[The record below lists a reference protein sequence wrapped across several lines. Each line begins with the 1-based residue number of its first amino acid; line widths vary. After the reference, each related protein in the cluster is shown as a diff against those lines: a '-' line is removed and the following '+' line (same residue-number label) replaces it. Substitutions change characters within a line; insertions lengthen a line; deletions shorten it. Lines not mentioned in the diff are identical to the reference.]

1 MSTTATGPRPIRS
14 LIPARL
20 DRLRWSPFHTRLVIG
35 LGGAW
40 ILDGLQI
47 TVASSVTGELTKPS
61 TLGMTSTEVGLI
73 ATVYLVGEMVG
84 ALVFGKM
91 SDRLG
96 RKRLFVLTLLLYLI
110 GTGLAAFVG
119 IAGKHTGWLAFF
131 YLTRFI
137 AGMGIGGQYSAIN
150 SAIDEVMPSK
160 YRGRVDIWINGSYWA
175 GAILGSLVSYIFLN
189 HFAPNVGWR
198 LAFLLG
204 PVLAIFVIIVG
215 RVLPESPRWLVTHGR
230 QEEADQVMAKI
241 EEQVRAS
248 GQELDPIDESKGI
261 EIMPE
266 TRYGY
271 LTFLKLVFHKFT
283 RRAILGATLMITQS
297 FLYNAIY
304 FTYALVLLHF
314 YNVPSN
320 KIPIYGLAFAVG
332 NLLGPLILGPLFDS
346 WGRKQMIAGTYLI
359 SGVLLALSAVLF
371 DAKVLNAATQT
382 IAWVIIFFFASAG
395 ASAAYL
401 TVSET
406 WPIEIRAE
414 AIAVFFAIG
423 SIAGALGP
431 VFYGALIGNG
441 TSRAPL
447 FAGYLIGAGIMVAG
461 GLVEVFLGVQAA
473 GKSLEQITK
482 PITSVDDKAAPAT
495 SAPTAAP
502 TAA

>member
-1 MSTTATGPRPIRS
+1 MSTAEAEARPIRS

-20 DRLRWSPFHTRLVIG
+20 DRLRWSPFHTRMVCG

-47 TVASSVTGELTKPS
+47 TVASSVSGELTKSS
-61 TLGMTSTEVGLI
+61 TLGMTSTQVGLI
-73 ATVYLVGEMVG
+73 ATIYLVGEMVG
-84 ALVFGKM
+84 ALVFGRM

-96 RKRLFVLTLLLYLI
+96 RKRLFVYTLLLYLI
-110 GTGLAAFVG
+110 GTGLAAFVTG
-119 IAGKHTGWLAFF
+119 HHTGWLVFF
-131 YLTRFI
+131 YLTRFV

-175 GAILGSLVSYIFLN
+175 GAILGSFVSYIFLN

-198 LAFLLG
+198 LSFLLG

-230 QEEADQVMAKI
+230 QEEADKVMAKI
-241 EEQVRAS
+241 EEAVRKS
-248 GQELDPIDESKGI
+248 GQELDPIDEDKAI
-261 EIMPE
+261 EIVPE

-271 LTFLKLVFHKFT
+271 LTFLKLVFHQYP

-314 YNVPSN
+314 YHVPSN
-320 KIPIYGLAFAVG
+320 KIPIYGLAFAIG
-332 NLLGPLILGPLFDS
+332 NLCGPLILGPLFDS

-371 DAKVLNAATQT
+371 DAKVLTATTQT

-423 SIAGALGP
+423 AIAGALGP

-441 TSRAPL
+441 SSRTGL
-447 FAGYLIGAGIMVAG
+447 FVGYMIGAAIMLAG
-461 GLVEVFLGVQAA
+461 GIVEVFLGVNAA
-473 GKSLEQITK
+473 GKSLEQVTK
-482 PITSVDDKAAPAT
+482 PLTSIDQATPAT
-495 SAPTAAP
+495 QAATTAA
-502 TAA
+502 A

>member
-1 MSTTATGPRPIRS
+1 
-14 LIPARL
+14 
-20 DRLRWSPFHTRLVIG
+20 
-35 LGGAW
+35 
-40 ILDGLQI
+40 
-47 TVASSVTGELTKPS
+47 
-61 TLGMTSTEVGLI
+61 
-73 ATVYLVGEMVG
+73 
-84 ALVFGKM
+84 
-91 SDRLG
+91 
-96 RKRLFVLTLLLYLI
+96 
-110 GTGLAAFVG
+110 
-119 IAGKHTGWLAFF
+119 
-131 YLTRFI
+131 
-137 AGMGIGGQYSAIN
+137 
-150 SAIDEVMPSK
+150 
-160 YRGRVDIWINGSYWA
+160 
-175 GAILGSLVSYIFLN
+175 
-189 HFAPNVGWR
+189 
-198 LAFLLG
+198 
-204 PVLAIFVIIVG
+204 
-215 RVLPESPRWLVTHGR
+215 
-230 QEEADQVMAKI
+230 
-241 EEQVRAS
+241 
-248 GQELDPIDESKGI
+248 
-261 EIMPE
+261 
-266 TRYGY
+266 
-271 LTFLKLVFHKFT
+271 VFHRFT

-314 YNVPSN
+314 YHVPSN

-346 WGRKQMIAGTYLI
+346 WGRKQMIAGTYLV

-371 DAKVLNAATQT
+371 DAHVLNAATQT

-473 GKSLEQITK
+473 GKSLEQVTK
-482 PITSVDDKAAPAT
+482 PITSVDDKVG
-495 SAPTAAP
+495 APTAPTAPTAPAAP